1 MKYIFLI
8 IIFFITSCVDNKN
21 IIGNY
26 PEDQRIL
33 RANRAGFLFG
43 KKDIILEQNT
53 KTGLWDKSINI
64 ISSILPIEVLDKKSG
79 LIATDWGSIKEISGD
94 DNLYRIN
101 IYIKDDNFDK
111 SNILISVFKKED
123 GISLKDALIQKKIE
137 SLIFNESQTDNS
149 NSNITEG
156 EE

>member
-53 KTGLWDKSINI
+53 KTG
-64 ISSILPIEVLDKKSG
+64 
-79 LIATDWGSIKEISGD
+79 
-94 DNLYRIN
+94 
-101 IYIKDDNFDK
+101 
-111 SNILISVFKKED
+111 
-123 GISLKDALIQKKIE
+123 
-137 SLIFNESQTDNS
+137 
-149 NSNITEG
+149 
-156 EE
+156 